1 MQQILSR
8 LKYEVGSAQTIEKM
22 TEKGGKVPFSEELI
36 QFLNAW
42 SRLILKSPDSRNYP
56 DVVTFAFWIRKA
68 NVIELRDRF
77 MREEGCVR
85 GRGVAFHIAPSNVA
99 VNYAYSLVTG
109 LLTGNANIVRIPSKE
124 FPQVMILNR
133 TLQEAL
139 ETCPQWQDEICLVRY
154 GHDPEI
160 NDTLSQMADA
170 RIIWGGDGTIGE
182 IRRSPLKAR
191 AFDIC
196 FADRYSLAV
205 IDVQS
210 YLQCED
216 KQQVASDFYNDT
228 YLTDQNACTSPRV
241 VIWHTCNTTEV
252 EQKQAADLFWQH
264 LWELVSRRYE
274 LQPVQAVDKL
284 MAAYLVAAE
293 RPEWEPVRVDSAEG
307 TDLLASDVSIVT
319 NKNDNRLMRIRISG
333 LDASLMGYRENSGFF
348 YEYSCDDLKELLP
361 LCGSRCQT
369 IGYLGDAEMFAS
381 LLAEELSGVDRIV
394 PIGKTMDFDLIWD
407 GYNLYEM
414 MTRRIANFFQENSK
428 RTKVSKTRTDI

>member
-8 LKYEVGSAQTIEKM
+8 LKYEAGFAQTIEKM
-22 TEKGGKVPFSEELI
+22 TGKGGKVPFSEELI

-109 LLTGNANIVRIPSKE
+109 LVTGNANIVRIPSKE
-124 FPQVMILNR
+124 FPQVTILNR
-133 TLQEAL
+133 TLQDAL
-139 ETCPQWQDEICLVRY
+139 EEYPQWQDEICLVRY
-154 GHDPEI
+154 GHDQEI
-160 NDTLSQMADA
+160 NDVLSQIADT
-170 RIIWGGDGTIGE
+170 RIIWGGDVTIDE
-182 IRRSPLKAR
+182 IRKSPLKAR

-210 YLQCED
+210 YLQCEE

-241 VIWHTCNTTEV
+241 VIWYTGSATEA

-264 LWELVSRRYE
+264 LWELVSARYE
-274 LQPVQAVDKL
+274 LQPVQAVNKL
-284 MAAYLVAAE
+284 TTAYLVATRGAQ
-293 RPEWEPVRVDSAEG
+293 G
-307 TDLLASDVSIVT
+307 TFLVPREAPIAVGET
-319 NKNDNRLMRIRISG
+319 DNRLMRIQVSR
-333 LDASLMGYRENSGFF
+333 LDEHLMDYRENSGFF
-348 YEYSCDDLKELLP
+348 YEYSCDDLAEILP
-361 LCGSRCQT
+361 LCSSRCQT
-369 IGYLGDAEMFAS
+369 IGYLGEPAMFDT
-381 LLAEELSGVDRIV
+381 LLAAELPGVDRIV

-414 MTRRIANFFQENSK
+414 MTRRIQ
-428 RTKVSKTRTDI
+428 R

>member
-22 TEKGGKVPFSEELI
+22 TGKGGKVPFSEELI

-68 NVIELRDRF
+68 NVMELRDRF

-85 GRGVAFHIAPSNVA
+85 GRGVAFHITPSNVA

-109 LLTGNANIVRIPSKE
+109 LLTGNANIVRIPSKG
-124 FPQVMILNR
+124 FPQVTILNR
-133 TLQEAL
+133 TLQDAL
-139 ETCPQWQDEICLVRY
+139 EEYPQWQDKICLARY
-154 GHDPEI
+154 GHDQEI
-160 NDTLSQMADA
+160 NDVLSQIADT
-170 RIIWGGDGTIGE
+170 RIIWGGDATINE
-182 IRRSPLKAR
+182 IRKSPLKAR

-241 VIWHTCNTTEV
+241 VIWHTGSGTKAD
-252 EQKQAADLFWQH
+252 QKQAADLFWQQ
-264 LWELVSRRYE
+264 LWELVSARYE
-274 LQPVQAVDKL
+274 LQPVQAVNKL
-284 MAAYLVAAE
+284 TTAYLIAADQL
-293 RPEWEPVRVDSAEG
+293 EWKPVCEG
-307 TDLLASDVSIVT
+307 AQWTFLLPREASIAT
-319 NKNDNRLMRIRISG
+319 GETDNRLMRIQVSR
-333 LDASLMGYRENSGFF
+333 LDEHLMDYRENSGFF
-348 YEYSCDDLKELLP
+348 FEYSCDDLTELLP
-361 LCGSRCQT
+361 LCSSRCQT
-369 IGYLGDAEMFAS
+369 IGYLGEPVMFDA
-381 LLAEELSGVDRIV
+381 LLSAELSGVDRIV

-414 MTRRIANFFQENSK
+414 MTRRIW
-428 RTKVSKTRTDI
+428 R

>member
-8 LKYEVGSAQTIEKM
+8 IKYEVGSAQTIGNM
-22 TEKGGKVPFSEELI
+22 TGKGGKVPFSEELI

-42 SRLILKSPDSRNYP
+42 SRLILKSTDSRNYP

-68 NVIELRDRF
+68 KVMELRDRF

-124 FPQVMILNR
+124 FPQVTILNR
-133 TLQEAL
+133 TLQDAL
-139 ETCPQWQDEICLVRY
+139 IEYPQWQDEICLVRY
-154 GHDPEI
+154 GHDQEI
-160 NDTLSQMADA
+160 NDVLSQIADT
-170 RIIWGGDGTIGE
+170 RIIWGGDATIDE
-182 IRRSPLKAR
+182 IRKSPLKAR

-205 IDVQS
+205 IDVKS

-241 VIWHTCNTTEV
+241 VIWHSGSATEA

-264 LWELVSRRYE
+264 LWELVSARYE
-274 LQPVQAVDKL
+274 IQPVQAVNKL
-284 MAAYLVAAE
+284 TIAYLVAAK
-293 RPEWEPVRVDSAEG
+293 RPEWKPACEDSG
-307 TDLLASDVSIVT
+307 T
-319 NKNDNRLMRIRISG
+319 DNRLMRIRISE
-333 LDASLMGYRENSGFF
+333 LDEHMMDYRENSGFF
-348 YEYSCDDLKELLP
+348 YEYSCDDLTEILP
-361 LCGSRCQT
+361 LCSSRCQT
-369 IGYLGDAEMFAS
+369 IGYLGEPVMFDA
-381 LLAEELSGVDRIV
+381 LLSAELSGVDRIV

-414 MTRRIANFFQENSK
+414 MTRRIW
-428 RTKVSKTRTDI
+428 R

>member
-8 LKYEVGSAQTIEKM
+8 LKYEAGFAQTIEKM
-22 TEKGGKVPFSEELI
+22 TGKGGKVPFSEELI

-109 LLTGNANIVRIPSKE
+109 LVTGNANIVRIPSKE
-124 FPQVMILNR
+124 FPQVTILNR
-133 TLQEAL
+133 TLQDAL
-139 ETCPQWQDEICLVRY
+139 EEYPQWQDEICLVRY
-154 GHDPEI
+154 GHDQEI
-160 NDTLSQMADA
+160 NDVLSQIADT
-170 RIIWGGDGTIGE
+170 RIIWGGDVTIDE
-182 IRRSPLKAR
+182 IRKSPLKAR

-241 VIWHTCNTTEV
+241 VIWHTDGATEA

-264 LWELVSRRYE
+264 LWELVSARYE
-274 LQPVQAVDKL
+274 LQPVQAVNKL
-284 MAAYLVAAE
+284 TTAYLVAAQ
-293 RPEWEPVRVDSAEG
+293 G
-307 TDLLASDVSIVT
+307 TVLLPREALIAMGET
-319 NKNDNRLMRIRISG
+319 DNRLMRIQVSR
-333 LDASLMGYRENSGFF
+333 LDEHLMDYRENSGFF
-348 YEYSCDDLKELLP
+348 YEYSCDDLTEILP
-361 LCGSRCQT
+361 LCSSRCQT
-369 IGYLGDAEMFAS
+369 IGYLGEPAMFDT
-381 LLAEELSGVDRIV
+381 LLASELSGVDRIV
-394 PIGKTMDFDLIWD
+394 LIGKTMDFDLIWD

-414 MTRRIANFFQENSK
+414 MTRRIQC
-428 RTKVSKTRTDI
+428 

>member
-22 TEKGGKVPFSEELI
+22 TGKGGKVPFSEELI

-124 FPQVMILNR
+124 FQQVTLLNR
-133 TLQEAL
+133 TLREAL
-139 ETCPQWQDEICLVRY
+139 KEHSQWKEEICLVRY
-154 GHDPEI
+154 GHDQEI
-160 NDTLSQMADA
+160 NDMLSQIADT
-170 RIIWGGDGTIGE
+170 RIIWGGDATINE
-182 IRRSPLKAR
+182 IRKSPLKAR

-205 IDVQS
+205 IDVKS
-210 YLQCED
+210 YLQRED

-241 VIWHTCNTTEV
+241 VIWRTVSATEV

-264 LWELVSRRYE
+264 LWELVSQRYE
-274 LQPVQAVDKL
+274 LQPVQAVNKL
-284 MAAYLVAAE
+284 TTVYLVAAE
-293 RPEWEPVRVDSAEG
+293 RAEWEPVCGEAVRGFNLMPREE
-307 TDLLASDVSIVT
+307 SDA
-319 NKNDNRLMRIRISG
+319 KYDNRLMRIQISS
-333 LDASLMGYRENSGFF
+333 LDEHLMDYRENSGFF
-348 YEYSCDDLKELLP
+348 YEYRCDNLTELTP

-369 IGYLGDAEMFAS
+369 IGYLGEASMFDP
-381 LLAEELSGVDRIV
+381 LLVAELSGVDRIV
-394 PIGKTMDFDLIWD
+394 PIGKTMDFDPVWD

-414 MTRRIANFFQENSK
+414 MTRKIALDE
-428 RTKVSKTRTDI
+428 I

>member
-8 LKYEVGSAQTIEKM
+8 LMYEVGSAQTIEKM
-22 TEKGGKVPFSEELI
+22 TGKGGKVPFSEELI

-68 NVIELRDRF
+68 NVIELRNRF
-77 MREEGCVR
+77 MGEEGFVR

-109 LLTGNANIVRIPSKE
+109 LLTGNANIIRIPTKE
-124 FPQVMILNR
+124 YPQVTILNR
-133 TLQEAL
+133 TLQDAL
-139 ETCPQWQDEICLVRY
+139 EEYPQWQDEICLVRY
-154 GHDPEI
+154 GHDQAI
-160 NDTLSQMADA
+160 NDVLSQIADT
-170 RIIWGGDGTIGE
+170 RIIWGGDATIGE
-182 IRRSPLKAR
+182 IRKSPLKAR

-228 YLTDQNACTSPRV
+228 YLTDQNACTSPRI
-241 VIWHTCNTTEV
+241 VIWHTDGTIEA
-252 EQKQAADLFWQH
+252 EQKQAADLFWQQ
-264 LWELVSRRYE
+264 LWELVSARYE
-274 LQPVQAVDKL
+274 PQPVQAVNKL
-284 MAAYLVAAE
+284 TIAYLVAAE
-293 RPEWEPVRVDSAEG
+293 RPEWKPVCEEAAWGSGLVPCEE
-307 TDLLASDVSIVT
+307 SDVEY
-319 NKNDNRLMRIRISG
+319 DNRLMRIQISA
-333 LDASLMGYRENSGFF
+333 LDEYLMDYRENSGFF
-348 YEYSCDDLKELLP
+348 YEYSCDDLTEILP
-361 LCGSRCQT
+361 LCSSRCQT
-369 IGYLGDAEMFAS
+369 IGYLGEPSMFDT
-381 LLAEELSGVDRIV
+381 LLAAELSGVDRIV

-414 MTRRIANFFQENSK
+414 MTRRIV
-428 RTKVSKTRTDI
+428 R